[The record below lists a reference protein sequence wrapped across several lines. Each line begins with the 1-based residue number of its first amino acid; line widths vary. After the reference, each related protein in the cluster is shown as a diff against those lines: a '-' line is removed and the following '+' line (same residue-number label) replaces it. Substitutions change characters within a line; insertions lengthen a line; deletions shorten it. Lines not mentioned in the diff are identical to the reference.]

1 MTILLFKLCA
11 YACCPLALAKLC
23 TFDGWGS
30 ILSEKINVW
39 SPSNAIPTF
48 FQLTQ
53 PILNNENHMGRGYPS
68 YH

>member
-30 ILSEKINVW
+30 ILSEKIK
-39 SPSNAIPTF
+39 
-48 FQLTQ
+48 TQ